1 MIRLIDE
8 NGDRVVTQNEYDAII
23 ASKYVWSKSAHISEI
38 SHLHDELFNSILSQ
52 HNYTSFAELTL
63 WAQEPTNEYY
73 TEANAIKEWYRST
86 WMEIKAYSE
95 TVTEETAVVPQTFI
109 ENIEPF
115 TV

>member
-1 MIRLIDE
+1 MVRLID
-8 NGDRVVTQNEYDAII
+8 GDSETQISIADAN
-23 ASKYVWSKSAHISEI
+23 ALLNVWDKERHISEI

-86 WMEIKAYSE
+86 WMAIKEYSE
-95 TVTEETAVVPQTFI
+95 TVTEGTSVDTQTFI
-109 ENIEPF
+109 DNLQKF
-115 TV
+115 S

>member
-1 MIRLIDE
+1 MNIVIKW
-8 NGDRVVTQNEYDAII
+8 T
-23 ASKYVWSKSAHISEI
+23 K
-38 SHLHDELFNSILSQ
+38 
-52 HNYTSFAELTL
+52 
-63 WAQEPTNEYY
+63 
-73 TEANAIKEWYRST
+73 EANAIKEWYRST